1 MIRGLYQT
9 CYTCVLHTSLLIPR
23 IFCILTSTHRLPFV
37 NFQVTLWLARAAVCP
52 CIAEGV
58 KQGNLILYNIR
69 TTLVTAFNQ
78 SKDRNGLWTLWSFV
92 VICYSLIDIINY
104 FALTLSH
111 LKTLFIKISVTPY
124 HIFWPQNLLGLCNI
138 SHSNFTDH
146 LNFTK

>member
-1 MIRGLYQT
+1 MLYVCFT
-9 CYTCVLHTSLLIPR
+9 HKLVNSKNSLYLDLNTQAAI
-23 IFCILTSTHRLPFV
+23 CKLKA
-37 NFQVTLWLARAAVCP
+37 QWTLWLARAAACP

-69 TTLVTAFNQ
+69 TTLVTVFNQ

-111 LKTLFIKISVTPY
+111 LKTLFNKISVTPY
-124 HIFWPQNLLGLCNI
+124 HIFWHQNLLGLCNI